1 MVRALVE
8 NWRDAIA
15 KDREVTNQVSTV
27 VDVRAENVAAHI
39 VFYVFFRDDSWYCYF
54 YPLDLFFSSR
64 RPRGVATVFDS
75 ALCVEITRG

>member
-39 VFYVFFRDDSWYCYF
+39 V
-54 YPLDLFFSSR
+54 LFFFFSGR
-64 RPRGVATVFDS
+64 
-75 ALCVEITRG
+75 